1 MNNTIF
7 ITNVCVFLITN
18 SLIFGYFFRKQGQ
31 PVPPSYGSQPITTV
45 RSGRNDEDNPKK
57 SSLILEKIVNK
68 IDSFGKKPIRISH
81 NECFNED
88 IGVELD
94 NVNLGRY
101 NHIYVPNEPK
111 PVDKTEQPTTEVVTE
126 ETPNKDSA
134 DKQSSH
140 LI

>member
-1 MNNTIF
+1 MTA
-7 ITNVCVFLITN
+7 
-18 SLIFGYFFRKQGQ
+18 
-31 PVPPSYGSQPITTV
+31 

-111 PVDKTEQPTTEVVTE
+111 PTDKPTDKPEQPPNDIMTE
-126 ETPNKDSA
+126 EIPKIDSA
-134 DKQSSH
+134 DK
-140 LI
+140 